1 MPTAA
6 LQSMPAGARGSHA
19 RTWRVAVAPMMDC
32 TDRHCRYFHRLL
44 TPDAGLYT
52 EMITATAIVHGD
64 RDRLLARH
72 PAEGAVALQLGGS
85 DPDLLA
91 RAAALAVPY
100 GYGEVNLNVGCPSPR
115 VAEGSFG
122 ACLLKEPALV
132 ARCVAA
138 MAAVVPV
145 PVTVKTRI
153 GVDDLDDYDHLAG
166 FVEQVSGAGCRM
178 FMQGLS
184 PRENRTVPPLRYDV
198 AYRLKTDFPGLDIV
212 VNGGIADAVAVE
224 EHLGHV
230 DGVMI
235 GRQAYAEPWLLAELQ
250 ARGLAGRTPRPGWQ
264 PPDRHQV
271 VLEMADYLDGVTAR
285 GERAQPVIRHLLG
298 LWHGLPGA
306 RRWRRFLTEGAVRPG
321 ASGQLLRDS
330 LALLATGGGSSTA
343 TTEEGLR
350 FHG

>member
-1 MPTAA
+1 MPVD
-6 LQSMPAGARGSHA
+6 ARGVHA
-19 RTWRVAVAPMMDC
+19 RAWRVAVAPMMDC

-44 TPDAGLYT
+44 APDVGLYT

-64 RDRLLARH
+64 RDRLLACH

-122 ACLLKEPALV
+122 ACLLKDPALV
-132 ARCVAA
+132 ARCVTA
-138 MAAVVPV
+138 MASAVPL

-153 GVDDLDDYDHLAG
+153 GVDELDDYGHLAG
-166 FVEQVSGAGCRM
+166 FVDQVSRAGCRM
-178 FMQGLS
+178 FVIHARKAYLQGLS
-184 PRENRTVPPLRYDV
+184 PRENRTLPPLRYDV
-198 AYRLKTDFPGLDIV
+198 AYRLKADFPGLDVII
-212 VNGGIADAVAVE
+212 NGGIADATAVE
-224 EHLGHV
+224 EHLRHV

-250 ARGLAGRTPRPGWQ
+250 ARGLAGREPRPDWS
-264 PPDRHQV
+264 PPGRRQV
-271 VLEMADYLDGVTAR
+271 VLAMADYLDLVTAR

-298 LWHGLPGA
+298 LWHGQPGA
-306 RRWRRFLTEGAVRPG
+306 RRWRRFLTEGAARPG
-321 ASGQLLRDS
+321 VSGQLLRDS
-330 LALLATGGGSSTA
+330 LALLASTGGPSTA
-343 TTEEGLR
+343 TTEGGLR
-350 FHG
+350 SHG